1 MLMKSWIFFIALIVL
16 LISACSDDGSSVN
29 PADFKV
35 AVVTTFS
42 PEDDKGF
49 NEFSIK
55 GAKDAADSLGLTL
68 ETFNTPEPD
77 NAFFTDIANQDFD
90 LIISVGFG
98 WGEAVQTFA
107 PQYPDISFAIIDVLY
122 DDYSSLANVTSLIFK
137 EDEAG
142 FLAGALAGCYS
153 QTGIVGALGGIEAVP
168 AVQRFIQGFA
178 NGARFARSDSN
189 VLEAYINSFSD
200 TTLARDQA
208 NLFIAQ
214 GADVIFAAAG
224 GAGVGALEAANVANI
239 AGIGVDTDQYLSLPD
254 IQETIMTSAEK
265 DVEFAASE
273 AVRSWFAGVLLSGPI
288 SYSVRNNGVR
298 LSPFRDFDSQISNDC
313 KELITE
319 IRADLAS
326 GALTTGVE

>member
-1 MLMKSWIFFIALIVL
+1 MKIWMSFIILMLLFVV
-16 LISACSDDGSSVN
+16 ACSDDGGSSVN

-68 ETFNTPEPD
+68 KTFNTPLPD
-77 NAFFTDIANQDFD
+77 NTFFNDILLQDFD
-90 LIISVGFG
+90 LVIAVGFG
-98 WGEAVQTFA
+98 WSEAVSTFA
-107 PQYPDISFAIIDVLY
+107 PQYPEVSFAIIDVSF
-122 DDYSSLANVTSLIFK
+122 DDYSVLPNVTSLIFK

-153 QTGIVGALGGIEAVP
+153 QTGIIGAIGGIEAVP
-168 AVQRFIQGFA
+168 AVVRFVEGFA
-178 NGARFARSDSN
+178 NGATYARADIT
-189 VLEAYINSFSD
+189 VLKDYLNSFSD
-200 TTLARDQA
+200 TVLASERA
-208 NLFIAQ
+208 NLLIAQ
-214 GADVIFAAAG
+214 GADVLFAAAG
-224 GAGVGALEAANVANI
+224 GAGVGALEAANAANI
-239 AGIGVDTDQYLSLPD
+239 AGIGVDTDQYLSLPE
-254 IQETIMTSAEK
+254 IQESIMTSAEK
-265 DVEFAASE
+265 DVEFAANE

-288 SYSVRNNGVR
+288 TYSVRNNGVR
-298 LSPFRDFDSQISNDC
+298 LSPFRDFDSLISDTC
-313 KELITE
+313 KDLVTQ